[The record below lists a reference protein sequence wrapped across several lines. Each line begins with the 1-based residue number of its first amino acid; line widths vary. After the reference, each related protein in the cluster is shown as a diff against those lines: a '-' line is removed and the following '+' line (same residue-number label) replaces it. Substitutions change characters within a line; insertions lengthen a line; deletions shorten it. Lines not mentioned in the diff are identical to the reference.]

1 MARLNGKVSLI
12 TGAAK
17 GLGAAIAAAFICEG
31 ARVVLCDVDEAE
43 GGRLAKDLG
52 PQAEFLSLDVRHEV
66 EWIARLAE
74 VDRRRGRLDIL
85 VNNAGVVRLGTIE
98 DTSEADYRA
107 VMAVSADGTFFGCKH
122 AVPLIARCGG
132 GAIVNLSSINA
143 IQGNPPVTAYCAAKG
158 AVSALTRAVA
168 VHCHEQGYGV
178 RCNAILPSSIDT
190 PMVRSVAQQV
200 GVARTPAG
208 RLGAPED
215 VAHLAVY
222 LASDESAF
230 MNGQCLVLDDTASV
244 ARSRA

>member
-1 MARLNGKVSLI
+1 MAARLAGKVALV

-17 GLGAAIAAAFICEG
+17 GLGAAIATAFVREG
-31 ARVVLCDVDEAE
+31 ARVVLADVDAGHGRALAE
-43 GGRLAKDLG
+43 RLG
-52 PQAEFLSLDVRHEV
+52 PAACFQTLDVRDEAA
-66 EWIARLAE
+66 WIAALE
-74 VDRRRGRLDIL
+74 ELDRRWGRLDVL

-122 AVPLIARCGG
+122 AVPRIARAGG

-143 IQGNPPVTAYCAAKG
+143 ILGNPAVTAYCGAKG
-158 AVSALTRAVA
+158 AVASLTRAVA
-168 VHCHEQGYGV
+168 VHCKEQGYRL

-190 PMVRSVAQQV
+190 PMVRAVVQQTSAPSASAP
-200 GVARTPAG
+200 GT
-208 RLGAPED
+208 PED

-230 MNGQCLVLDDTASV
+230 MNGQCLALDDAASV
-244 ARSRA
+244 ARWRT

>member
-1 MARLNGKVSLI
+1 MARLQGKVSLV

-17 GLGAAIAAAFICEG
+17 GLGAAMAEAFVREG
-31 ARVVLCDVDEAE
+31 ARVVLCDVDAHV
-43 GGRLAKDLG
+43 GAQTARALG
-52 PQAEFLSLDVRHEV
+52 PTAEFLPLDVTREA
-66 EWIARLAE
+66 EWIAVLE
-74 VDRRRGRLDIL
+74 TVERRHGALHVL

-122 AVPLIARCGG
+122 AVPRIARAGG

-143 IQGNPPVTAYCAAKG
+143 IQGNPPVTAYSAAKG
-158 AVSALTRAVA
+158 AVAALTRAVA
-168 VHCHEQGYGV
+168 VHCKEQGYGV

-190 PMVRSVAQQV
+190 PMVRSLAQAS
-200 GVARTPAG
+200 GVSAPAG
-208 RLGAPED
+208 RIGAPED

-230 MNGQCLVLDDTASV
+230 MNGQCLVLDDGASV
-244 ARSRA
+244 NRQRG